1 MHTVFTTILCKA
13 VLPPAYSHKD
23 YPALQDITAEH
34 MRISGGNLKGRKIG
48 QRKMFRGSG
57 RGERLRPTSAK
68 VREALFDI
76 LREKIAGAV
85 FVDLY
90 AGTGTVGLEALSRG
104 ARRVILVE
112 ADRRQARLL
121 REAVEQ
127 LGLKDRAEVRSAR
140 ASEFIGHVI
149 DSSLRMDVVFAD
161 PPYASDEAEIT
172 LNLLGE
178 HPDSLPEHFR
188 LVIEHPSKKALPGEA
203 GGMSRLKQY
212 KYGDT
217 MLTLYAKRS

>member
-1 MHTVFTTILCKA
+1 MLWKA
-13 VLPPAYSHKD
+13 VPPPGISHD
-23 YPALQDITAEH
+23 NFPALQDFTAEH
-34 MRISGGNLKGRKIG
+34 MRISGGNLKGKKIG
-48 QRKMFRGSG
+48 RRKMFSPSG
-57 RGERLRPTSAK
+57 RGEQLRPTSAK

-104 ARRVILVE
+104 AKRVILIE
-112 ADRRQARLL
+112 TDRQQAHFL
-121 REAVEQ
+121 RESDAQ
-127 LGLKDRAEVRSAR
+127 LGVQDQAEVHSAR
-140 ASEFIGHVI
+140 ASEFIGHAI
-149 DSSLRMDVVFAD
+149 DSALRMDVVFAD
-161 PPYASDEAEIT
+161 PPYASNEAEVT

-178 HPDSLPEHFR
+178 HSESLPEHFR
-188 LVIEHPSKKALPGEA
+188 LVIEHPSKKALPGDS